1 MSIRGLAH
9 LIGWGREAV
18 GSPAVSGHHR
28 RYKTAGGAGP
38 GVTVGGSGF
47 VGTMGPR
54 SRLFLC
60 FLLWG
65 STELCSP
72 QPFWDDET
80 ELFRPSKPP
89 TVMVECQEA
98 QLVVTVDKDLF
109 GTRKLIRPADLTLG
123 PDDCEP
129 LASADTDGVV
139 RFEVGLH
146 ECGNILQVRP
156 GPPRQ
161 PRLWWMT
168 REGASGVEW
177 GCTVGLGWIPFIR
190 GSWLGGGAE
199 T

>member
-1 MSIRGLAH
+1 M
-9 LIGWGREAV
+9 
-18 GSPAVSGHHR
+18 
-28 RYKTAGGAGP
+28 
-38 GVTVGGSGF
+38 GGSVS
-47 VGTMGPR
+47 VGTMGLR

-80 ELFRPSKPP
+80 ERFRPSKPP

-109 GTRKLIRPADLTLG
+109 GTGKLIRPADLTLG
-123 PDDCEP
+123 PNNCEP

-146 ECGNILQVRP
+146 ECGNILQVRL

-161 PRLWWMT
+161 PQLWWDDKGGG
-168 REGASGVEW
+168 RRCGVWVRDGAGADSFHSGE
-177 GCTVGLGWIPFIR
+177 
-190 GSWLGGGAE
+190 LGGWRR
-199 T
+199 

>member
-1 MSIRGLAH
+1 M
-9 LIGWGREAV
+9 
-18 GSPAVSGHHR
+18 
-28 RYKTAGGAGP
+28 
-38 GVTVGGSGF
+38 GGSGF

-65 STELCSP
+65 STGLCSP

-80 ELFRPSKPP
+80 ERFRPSKPP

-109 GTRKLIRPADLTLG
+109 STGKLIQPADLTLG
-123 PDDCEP
+123 PDNCEP

-146 ECGNILQVRP
+146 ECGNILQVRL
-156 GPPRQ
+156 GPARQ
-161 PRLWWMT
+161 PRLWWDDT
-168 REGASGVEW
+168 GGGRGAEC
-177 GCTVGLGWIPFIR
+177 GCKVGLGWIPFIW
-190 GSWLGGGAE
+190 GSWVGGGAE